1 MKKIIRSYEEL
12 VEIFKKIKEIK
23 EPLVLD
29 VEKLAN
35 KRSHKQLRSYWLLI
49 KICKLWMA
57 EQGQHFTDE
66 EVSYYFK
73 IKAGFFNE
81 FNGVKMAKS
90 ISDKS
95 TCSKKDM
102 ENLINTILDF
112 GIENNIE
119 DCYIENQEMEELLKF
134 YEERNS

>member
-1 MKKIIRSYEEL
+1 MKKIIRTEQEL
-12 VEIFKKIKEIK
+12 IDVFKYLKALKKPIMMEF
-23 EPLVLD
+23 
-29 VEKLAN
+29 EKLTN
-35 KRSHKQLRSYWLLI
+35 KRSHKQLRSYWMLI
-49 KICKLWMA
+49 KVCKLWMA

-95 TCSKKDM
+95 HCTKQEM

-112 GIENNIE
+112 GAENGIE
-119 DCYIENQEMEELLKF
+119 DCYIESQEMEELLK
-134 YEERNS
+134 YYGN